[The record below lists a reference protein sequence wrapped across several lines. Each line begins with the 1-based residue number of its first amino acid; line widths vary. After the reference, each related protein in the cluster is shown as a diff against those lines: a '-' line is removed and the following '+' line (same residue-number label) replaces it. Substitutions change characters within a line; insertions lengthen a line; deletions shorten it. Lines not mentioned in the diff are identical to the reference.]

1 MTIRSV
7 TACAGICVLGAALSG
22 CTTKVDESDIRF
34 ISSGEL
40 RQMIQTRD
48 GGRADHLLLID
59 PRSAREYAE
68 GHIVGAEHITIDRVV
83 GEKSPRNPPFDRYS
97 HVVVYGN
104 DPASAPARG
113 MAKRIM
119 SLGHKKTTRMYA
131 GGMKEWS
138 QTYPSMVVKG
148 EEPAK

>member
-1 MTIRSV
+1 MTSRSV
-7 TACAGICVLGAALSG
+7 TACAGICVFAAVLSG

-59 PRSAREYAE
+59 PRSAREYAD

-97 HVVVYGN
+97 NVVVYGN

-138 QTYPSMVVKG
+138 QTYPSLIEKTAEV
-148 EEPAK
+148 AK